1 MAKRSTRRMRGGF
14 LEGIISLFTGE
25 KKPVLPITTSNV
37 TNTVAQART
46 NQNATVI
53 NVKPSEPEGA
63 TAPTVGPTGLFA
75 PNSVAGGR
83 RRRRSTRA
91 RSTRARSTRA
101 RSTRARSTR
110 RKARS
115 TRRKA
120 RSAHRKH

>member
-46 NQNATVI
+46 NQNTTVI

-83 RRRRSTRA
+83 RRRRSTR
-91 RSTRARSTRA
+91 
-101 RSTRARSTR
+101 

-115 TRRKA
+115 TSRKA
-120 RSAHRKH
+120 RRATSRKSSCM

>member
-46 NQNATVI
+46 NQNTTVI

-83 RRRRSTRA
+83 RRRRSTRV
-91 RSTRARSTRA
+91 

-115 TRRKA
+115 TSRKA
-120 RSAHRKH
+120 RRATSRKSSCM

>member
-46 NQNATVI
+46 NQNTTVI

-83 RRRRSTRA
+83 RRRRSTRV
-91 RSTRARSTRA
+91 RSTRA

-115 TRRKA
+115 TSRKA
-120 RSAHRKH
+120 RRATSRKSSCM

>member
-25 KKPVLPITTSNV
+25 KKPVLPVTTSNV

-46 NQNATVI
+46 NQNTTVI

-83 RRRRSTRA
+83 RRRRSTRV
-91 RSTRARSTRA
+91 
-101 RSTRARSTR
+101 RSTR

-115 TRRKA
+115 TSRKA
-120 RSAHRKH
+120 RRATSRKTSCM